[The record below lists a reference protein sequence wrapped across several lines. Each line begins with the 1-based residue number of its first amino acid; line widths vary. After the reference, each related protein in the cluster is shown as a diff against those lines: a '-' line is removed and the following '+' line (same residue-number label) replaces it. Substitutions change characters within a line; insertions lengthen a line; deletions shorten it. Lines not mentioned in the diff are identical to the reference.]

1 MAKVWIP
8 SLLRGLTGGLAEV
21 QADGVT
27 VRQVI
32 EDLDRR
38 YPGIAARLI
47 EADRDRL
54 KPNLTL
60 VVDGVNSKQGLRH
73 PVSETSEIHFVPA
86 MSGGCSTLR
95 WHQREKRHVD
105 TTAQHR

>member
-1 MAKVWIP
+1 MARVWIP
-8 SLLRGLTGGLAEV
+8 SLLRSLTGGLAEV
-21 QADGVT
+21 QAEGAT

-32 EDLDRR
+32 ADLDRR

-47 EADRDRL
+47 EADHDRL

-86 MSGGCSTLR
+86 MSGGSR
-95 WHQREKRHVD
+95 AGGGENRVGAGA
-105 TTAQHR
+105 TARRA